1 MRGPEAT
8 GDRVRITTVFNK
20 LLALQGALVR
30 HVVFGAGAITVLVA
44 KRARRLRCPYCRFS
58 CRARYDR
65 KDREWRHL
73 SLGKWQV
80 VIRAA
85 LRRLVCPEHGVVTE
99 AVPWAEHDSRFTR
112 DFEDL
117 VAWVAREM
125 NKTAV
130 TELLHIAWP
139 TVGNII
145 ERVVRRKLDPARL
158 QRLYRI
164 GIDEV
169 SYRKGHK
176 YLTIVADH
184 ETGNPVWIG
193 EGRSQE
199 TVGAFFDELGA
210 EGAQR
215 LNAVSMDMC
224 APYIL
229 ETQARAHR
237 AEIAFDPFHVV
248 KLGNDAVQQV
258 RRGEARDRKGSAEA
272 AVLKGSRWALLRAPE
287 NLRAEEKVRLS
298 EVAQLNARV
307 YRAYLL
313 KEELR
318 AMYRCGPRA
327 AETHLGSW
335 LAWASRSKLA
345 PFVKL
350 GRTLREYRD
359 GVLAAIR
366 LRLSNG
372 RMEGLNNKVGM
383 LKHRAYG
390 FHSFAALAAMVFLCC
405 TDLQLTLPI

>member
-1 MRGPEAT
+1 
-8 GDRVRITTVFNK
+8 
-20 LLALQGALVR
+20 
-30 HVVFGAGAITVLVA
+30 
-44 KRARRLRCPYCRFS
+44 
-58 CRARYDR
+58 
-65 KDREWRHL
+65 
-73 SLGKWQV
+73 
-80 VIRAA
+80 
-85 LRRLVCPEHGVVTE
+85 
-99 AVPWAEHDSRFTR
+99 
-112 DFEDL
+112 
-117 VAWVAREM
+117 
-125 NKTAV
+125 V
-130 TELLHIAWP
+130 TELLHIAWA

-145 ERVVRRKLDPARL
+145 ERVVKRKLDPARL

-169 SYRKGHK
+169 SYRKGHR
-176 YLTIVADH
+176 YLTVVADH
-184 ETGNPVWIG
+184 ATGNPVWIG

-210 EGAQR
+210 EGAQQ

-229 ETQARAHR
+229 ETKARAPQ

-248 KLGNDAVQQV
+248 KLGNEAAQEV

-298 EVAQLNARV
+298 EVAQLNAHV

-318 AMYRCGPRA
+318 AMYRCEPRA
-327 AETHLGSW
+327 AEKHLDSW

-345 PFVKL
+345 PFVKP

-359 GVLAAIR
+359 GVFAAIR

-372 RMEGLNNKVGM
+372 RMEGLNNKIGV

-390 FHSFAALAAMVFLCC
+390 FHSFAALAGMVFLCC
-405 TDLQLTLPI
+405 SDLQLTLPI

>member
-1 MRGPEAT
+1 M
-8 GDRVRITTVFNK
+8 RITTVFNK
-20 LLALQGALVR
+20 LLALQGAFVR
-30 HVVFGAGAITVLVA
+30 RVLFGTVAVVVEVE
-44 KRARRLRCPYCRFS
+44 KRARKLRCPRCSFAS
-58 CRARYDR
+58 WASYDQ
-65 KDREWRHL
+65 REERDWRHL

-80 VIRAA
+80 VIRAK

-130 TELLHIAWP
+130 KNLLHIAWA

-145 ERVVRRKLDPARL
+145 ERVVKRKLDPARL
-158 QRLYRI
+158 ERLYCI

-176 YLTIVADH
+176 YLTVVADH
-184 ETGNPVWIG
+184 ATGDPVWMG
-193 EGRSQE
+193 EGRSQA
-199 TVGAFFDELGA
+199 TVGAFFDELGP

-215 LNAVSMDMC
+215 LNAASMDMC
-224 APYIL
+224 ASYIQ
-229 ETQARAHR
+229 EVKARAPQ

-248 KLGNDAVQQV
+248 KLANEAVHQV
-258 RRGEARDRKGSAEA
+258 RRGEARDRKGSPHA

-287 NLRAEEKVRLS
+287 NLRPEEKVRLS
-298 EVAQLNARV
+298 DVARLNARV

-318 AMYRCGPRA
+318 AMYRCGHKA
-327 AETHLGSW
+327 AATHLDAW
-335 LAWASRSKLA
+335 LAWASRSRLA
-345 PFVKL
+345 PFVRL
-350 GRTLREYRD
+350 GRTLRDYRI
-359 GVLAAIR
+359 GVLTAIR
-366 LRLSNG
+366 LGLSNG
-372 RMEGLNNKVGM
+372 RMEGLNNKIAV

-405 TDLQLTLPI
+405 TDLTLTLPI

>member
-1 MRGPEAT
+1 M
-8 GDRVRITTVFNK
+8 RITTVFNK

-30 HVVFGAGAITVLVA
+30 RVSFGTTAITIEVE
-44 KRARRLRCPYCRFS
+44 KRARKLRCPYCPFS

-65 KDREWRHL
+65 KPREWRHL

-85 LRRLVCPEHGVVTE
+85 LCRLVCPEHGMVTE

-130 TELLHIAWP
+130 ADLLHIAWA

-145 ERVVRRKLDPARL
+145 ERVVKRKLDPARL
-158 QRLYRI
+158 ERLYRI
-164 GIDEV
+164 GLDEV

-176 YLTIVADH
+176 YLTVVADH
-184 ETGNPVWIG
+184 ATGDPVWIG
-193 EGRSQE
+193 EGRTQA
-199 TVGAFFDELGA
+199 TLGAFFGEIGE
-210 EGAQR
+210 EGAKQ

-229 ETQARAHR
+229 EAQKRAPQ

-248 KLGNDAVQQV
+248 KLGNEAVQQV
-258 RRGEARDRKGSAEA
+258 RRGEARERKGSPEA
-272 AVLKGSRWALLRAPE
+272 TVLKGSRWALLKAPE
-287 NLRAEEKVRLS
+287 NLRANERVRLS
-298 EVAQLNARV
+298 DVADLNARV

-318 AMYRCGPRA
+318 AMYRCGPQA
-327 AETHLGSW
+327 AETHLDGW
-335 LAWASRSKLA
+335 LSWASRSKLA

-350 GRTLREYRD
+350 GRTLRGYRK

-366 LRLSNG
+366 LGLSNG
-372 RMEGLNNKVGM
+372 RMEGLNNKIGV

-390 FHSFAALAAMVFLCC
+390 FHSFGALAAMVFLCC
-405 TDLQLTLPI
+405 TDLKLVLPI